1 MENKIIID
9 RQAMLRALAR
19 ISHEIIEQNTH
30 VDTVCLIGI
39 KKRGVPLAKMLKA
52 NITLKHLEKNVY
64 EVLKISG
71 FTSFLKIVD

>member
-39 KKRGVPLAKMLKA
+39 KKRGVPLAKML
-52 NITLKHLEKNVY
+52 
-64 EVLKISG
+64 
-71 FTSFLKIVD
+71 